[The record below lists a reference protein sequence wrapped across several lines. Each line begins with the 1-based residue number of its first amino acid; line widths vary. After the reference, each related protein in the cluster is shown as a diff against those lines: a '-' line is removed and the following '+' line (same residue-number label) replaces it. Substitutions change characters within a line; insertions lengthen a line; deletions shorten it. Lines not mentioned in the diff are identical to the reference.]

1 MKIGIITNWCSL
13 DNYGQQLQCW
23 ALQRYLKRLGHEPYL
38 IKYLPQSP
46 QWKKRVTYIWNRLFT
61 SPQKKKAQLEEA
73 LVWIKNAEDNKQ
85 RKFEDFRKKNIN
97 STDIT
102 YYNISELR
110 ANPPIADM
118 YITGS
123 DQVWNDSLKNPNTA
137 GNYLDFTPPRNV
149 KRVSYAASIGRNIE
163 DREIKKFKQY
173 LSHFDAISLR
183 EQNACD
189 FCHSLGFHNAMV
201 TIDPTLLLNAEEY
214 DAIDSSQ
221 DRNDSFD
228 MPYVF
233 VYLLNIRTSDDIYW
247 NEFNR
252 QISSEGLQVKVVA
265 SSGYLPARDFLP
277 GLTNTLASIPEW
289 LSLVKNAEYVITTS
303 FHGIVFCLLYH
314 RPFYAVL
321 LNNEYAKANTR
332 ISSLLSTVGLEKR
345 IVSSA
350 ADIKLCKNSSIDWV
364 LVDEKLAQLRSNSVD
379 FLNKALASD

>member
-1 MKIGIITNWCSL
+1 M
-13 DNYGQQLQCW
+13 
-23 ALQRYLKRLGHEPYL
+23 
-38 IKYLPQSP
+38 
-46 QWKKRVTYIWNRLFT
+46 
-61 SPQKKKAQLEEA
+61 
-73 LVWIKNAEDNKQ
+73 
-85 RKFEDFRKKNIN
+85 
-97 STDIT
+97 
-102 YYNISELR
+102 
-110 ANPPIADM
+110 
-118 YITGS
+118 
-123 DQVWNDSLKNPNTA
+123 
-137 GNYLDFTPPRNV
+137 
-149 KRVSYAASIGRNIE
+149 
-163 DREIKKFKQY
+163 
-173 LSHFDAISLR
+173 SHFDAISLR

>member
-201 TIDPTLLLNAEEY
+201 AIDPTLLLNAEEY

-228 MPYVF
+228 KPYVF

>member
-137 GNYLDFTPPRNV
+137 GYYLDFTPP
-149 KRVSYAASIGRNIE
+149 E
-163 DREIKKFKQY
+163 
-173 LSHFDAISLR
+173 
-183 EQNACD
+183 
-189 FCHSLGFHNAMV
+189 M
-201 TIDPTLLLNAEEY
+201 LN
-214 DAIDSSQ
+214 
-221 DRNDSFD
+221 
-228 MPYVF
+228 
-233 VYLLNIRTSDDIYW
+233 VYLM
-247 NEFNR
+247 
-252 QISSEGLQVKVVA
+252 Q
-265 SSGYLPARDFLP
+265 PA
-277 GLTNTLASIPEW
+277 
-289 LSLVKNAEYVITTS
+289 
-303 FHGIVFCLLYH
+303 
-314 RPFYAVL
+314 
-321 LNNEYAKANTR
+321 
-332 ISSLLSTVGLEKR
+332 
-345 IVSSA
+345 
-350 ADIKLCKNSSIDWV
+350 
-364 LVDEKLAQLRSNSVD
+364 
-379 FLNKALASD
+379 

>member
-1 MKIGIITNWCSL
+1 MKIGIITNWSSL

-137 GNYLDFTPPRNV
+137 GNYLDFTPPRKV

-189 FCHSLGFHNAMV
+189 FCHHLGFHNAMV
-201 TIDPTLLLNAEEY
+201 AIDPTLLLNVEEY

-221 DRNDSFD
+221 NRNDSFEK
-228 MPYVF
+228 PYVF

-303 FHGIVFCLLYH
+303 FHGIVFCLLHH

-350 ADIKLCKNSSIDWV
+350 ADIELCKNSSIDWK
-364 LVDEKLAQLRSNSVD
+364 LVDEKLAQLRSNSFD
-379 FLNKALASD
+379 FLNKALTSD